1 MSSVTD
7 MNGMFSGAA
16 AFNQDIGG
24 WVVSSV
30 DTMDGMFSGAA
41 AFDHSLALWDIG
53 DDTTSTSMFDGA
65 TAFLAAFARVDGNF
79 STDGPPSAWT
89 SNTPNQAPCYGV
101 SAPTNGAMGTCR
113 SALAHGDSCVPTCNA
128 GSVLSG
134 TRSCDD
140 GQLTDTV
147 ACTVT
152 VCGANE
158 SVVSNACVACVGGST
173 RAAGDLATGA
183 DTACG
188 CATDERVASNACV
201 ACEAGT
207 YRSPGD
213 DPAGPDTECDSASG
227 AAQPPPPPPRVL
239 VADFDESSAR
249 THGPGRAAFVAA
261 ALTTA
266 CAMIATAR

>member
-1 MSSVTD
+1 M
-7 MNGMFSGAA
+7 GA
-16 AFNQDIGG
+16 
-24 WVVSSV
+24 
-30 DTMDGMFSGAA
+30 
-41 AFDHSLALWDIG
+41 
-53 DDTTSTSMFDGA
+53 
-65 TAFLAAFARVDGNF
+65 
-79 STDGPPSAWT
+79 
-89 SNTPNQAPCYGV
+89 
-101 SAPTNGAMGTCR
+101 CR
-113 SALAHGDSCVPTCNA
+113 SALAHGDSCVPTCDA

-188 CATDERVASNACV
+188 CAADESVASNACV

-207 YRSPGD
+207 VRSPGD
-213 DPAGPDTECDSASG
+213 DPAGPDTECASSAETPGDSASDSASD
-227 AAQPPPPPPRVL
+227 AAQPPPPPRVL

-249 THGPGRAAFVAA
+249 TRGPGRAAFAAA

-266 CAMIATAR
+266 CAMIATAG